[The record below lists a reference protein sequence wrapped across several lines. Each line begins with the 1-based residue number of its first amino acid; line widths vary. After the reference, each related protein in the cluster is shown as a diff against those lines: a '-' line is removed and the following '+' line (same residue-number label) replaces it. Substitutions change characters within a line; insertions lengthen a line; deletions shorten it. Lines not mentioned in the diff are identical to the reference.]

1 MKNLKNLKRIA
12 LTIFLSAALF
22 ACKSDDE
29 GGSDGDAASGTV
41 EANIEG
47 SNYKS
52 DKQGTQARRVEAQ
65 GNTTI
70 VVTSNEFSSGKNIT
84 LTISSGFDGVG
95 TYQIGGGPNVFVTG
109 QYIEA
114 NASNPQD
121 TQIWVAPFD
130 ESVAGEIN
138 VSAVSDSNIK
148 GTFSFRGKND
158 DGSFKEV
165 TEGSFNVD
173 FN

>member
-1 MKNLKNLKRIA
+1 MKNLNNLKRIA
-12 LTIFLSAALF
+12 LTLFISAALF

-29 GGSDGDAASGTV
+29 GGSGGDAASGTV
-41 EANIEG
+41 EAKVAG

-52 DKQGTQARRVEAQ
+52 DKQGTQAQRIESQ
-65 GNTTI
+65 GTTTI
-70 VVTSNEFSSGKNIT
+70 LITSNEFSSGKNIT
-84 LTISSGFDGVG
+84 LTISSGFDGIG
-95 TYQIGGGPNVFVTG
+95 TYQIGGGPNVFVNA
-109 QYIEA
+109 QYVEGNA
-114 NASNPQD
+114 NDPLDS
-121 TQIWVAPFD
+121 QIWSAPFD

-148 GTFSFRGKND
+148 GTFSFTGKNE